1 MQKLFENWRSFLNE
15 RLGDEEL
22 GATGYHVAPASAEES
37 IRATGL
43 RGSADSE
50 DKMRKDPGERRVYFF
65 SSELQAKMAMF
76 EEAIVGNPNPPYIL
90 VPFQLRDPK
99 TNKELFI
106 AIKDPELSSS
116 DIYGPKAYYIV
127 GDIPVKAILQGK
139 IKHEDELKNEDE
151 DEDYYY

>member
-1 MQKLFENWRSFLNE
+1 MQKLFENWRNYINESLNII
-15 RLGDEEL
+15 
-22 GATGYHVAPASAEES
+22 GYHVAPASAEES

-90 VPFQLRDPK
+90 VPFDLRK
-99 TNKELFI
+99 VNGKANL
-106 AIKDPELSSS
+106 DPELENS
-116 DIYGPKAYYIV
+116 DIYGPNAYYIA
-127 GDIPVKAILQGK
+127 GDIPVEAILQRG

>member
-15 RLGDEEL
+15 RLNII
-22 GATGYHVAPASAEES
+22 GYHVAPASAEES

-65 SSELQAKMAMF
+65 SSPLQAKMAMF

-90 VPFQLRDPK
+90 VPFDLRKVDGEPQS
-99 TNKELFI
+99 
-106 AIKDPELSSS
+106 DPELEDS
-116 DIYGPKAYYIV
+116 DIYGPTAHYIV
-127 GDIPVKAILQGK
+127 GDVPVEAISQEG
-139 IKHEDELKNEDE
+139 IQHEDDLKIEPED
-151 DEDYYY
+151 DDYYY

>member
-15 RLGDEEL
+15 SLNII
-22 GATGYHVAPASAEES
+22 GYHVAPASAEES

-90 VPFQLRDPK
+90 VPFRLTDPETGK
-99 TNKELFI
+99 KLFTP
-106 AIKDPELSSS
+106 IKDPELSSS
-116 DIYGPKAYYIV
+116 DIYGPNAYYIA
-127 GDIPVKAILQGK
+127 GDIPVEAILQRG

>member
-15 RLGDEEL
+15 SLNNK
-22 GATGYHVAPASAEES
+22 GYHVAPASAEES

-65 SSELQAKMAMF
+65 SDPLQAKMAMF

-90 VPFQLRDPK
+90 VPFDLTKVDGEVK
-99 TNKELFI
+99 S
-106 AIKDPELSSS
+106 DPELQDS
-116 DIYGPKAYYIV
+116 DIYGPTAHYIV
-127 GDIPVKAILQGK
+127 GDVPVGAISQED
-139 IKHEDELKNEDE
+139 IQHEDELKIEPED
-151 DEDYYY
+151 DDYYY

>member
-65 SSELQAKMAMF
+65 SDELQAKMAMF

-90 VPFQLRDPK
+90 VPFDLTKVDGK
-99 TNKELFI
+99 VKS
-106 AIKDPELSSS
+106 DPELQDS
-116 DIYGPKAYYIV
+116 DIYGPTAHYIV
-127 GDIPVKAILQGK
+127 GDVPVEAIDQAK
-139 IKHEDELKNEDE
+139 IQHEDELKIEPED
-151 DEDYYY
+151 DDYYY

>member
-15 RLGDEEL
+15 NLNII
-22 GATGYHVAPASAEES
+22 GYHVAPASAEES
-37 IRATGL
+37 IRTAGL
-43 RGSADSE
+43 RGSGDSE
-50 DKMRKDPGERRVYFF
+50 DKLRKDPGERRVYFF

-90 VPFQLRDPK
+90 VPFDLRKVNGK
-99 TNKELFI
+99 TNL
-106 AIKDPELSSS
+106 DPELENS
-116 DIYGPKAYYIV
+116 DIYGPNAYYIA
-127 GDIPVKAILQGK
+127 GDIPVGAILQRG

>member
-15 RLGDEEL
+15 RLGDEKL
-22 GATGYHVAPASAEES
+22 GAKGYHVAPASAEES

-65 SSELQAKMAMF
+65 SELLEAKMAMF

-90 VPFQLRDPK
+90 VPFDLTKVDGK
-99 TNKELFI
+99 VKS
-106 AIKDPELSSS
+106 DPELQDS
-116 DIYGPKAYYIV
+116 DIYGPTAHYIV
-127 GDIPVKAILQGK
+127 GDVPVEAIDQED
-139 IKHEDELKNEDE
+139 IQHEDELKNEPE
-151 DEDYYY
+151 DDDYYY